1 MKTLVKALYGR
12 LLVLALLLAVA
23 STQSAGQEN
32 AIDVPPLPAGIGDEP
47 GHSAEYV
54 VDLLD
59 EAERLITRAAIPL
72 AVGDTYIDRDNTV
85 YEVVAVEQGRVRV
98 ESRGKAEMPDVS
110 GESPKA
116 GLGAFLVNL
125 FRRGTLQADQGQN
138 EGIIGIYHTHS
149 AESYEP
155 TSGQAFE
162 EERGDVYEVG
172 MALKEALEAEG
183 YRVVLSERQHLPHDA
198 GAYQR
203 SRRTAA
209 ELSRE
214 NPVTLIDVHRDA
226 VPDPDH
232 YRVNVGGEQMTGVR
246 IVVGKQNQ
254 NRDANLEY
262 AKRIKAIADEKFP
275 GLIIGIF
282 HAKGNYNQ
290 DLGPRMILLE
300 FGTHTTTLEE
310 AKRSTALM
318 AQVIPAAAGMAP
330 GTKKAADRQIG
341 GAASGT
347 VWWILGIL
355 TVGGAVWYWINRE
368 GIGLGRRVGGD
379 DGEQG

>member
-1 MKTLVKALYGR
+1 
-12 LLVLALLLAVA
+12 
-23 STQSAGQEN
+23 
-32 AIDVPPLPAGIGDEP
+32 
-47 GHSAEYV
+47 
-54 VDLLD
+54 
-59 EAERLITRAAIPL
+59 
-72 AVGDTYIDRDNTV
+72 
-85 YEVVAVEQGRVRV
+85 
-98 ESRGKAEMPDVS
+98 
-110 GESPKA
+110 
-116 GLGAFLVNL
+116 
-125 FRRGTLQADQGQN
+125 
-138 EGIIGIYHTHS
+138 
-149 AESYEP
+149 
-155 TSGQAFE
+155 
-162 EERGDVYEVG
+162 
-172 MALKEALEAEG
+172 
-183 YRVVLSERQHLPHDA
+183 
-198 GAYQR
+198 
-203 SRRTAA
+203 
-209 ELSRE
+209 
-214 NPVTLIDVHRDA
+214 
-226 VPDPDH
+226 
-232 YRVNVGGEQMTGVR
+232 MTGVR

>member
-1 MKTLVKALYGR
+1 
-12 LLVLALLLAVA
+12 
-23 STQSAGQEN
+23 
-32 AIDVPPLPAGIGDEP
+32 
-47 GHSAEYV
+47 
-54 VDLLD
+54 
-59 EAERLITRAAIPL
+59 
-72 AVGDTYIDRDNTV
+72 
-85 YEVVAVEQGRVRV
+85 
-98 ESRGKAEMPDVS
+98 
-110 GESPKA
+110 
-116 GLGAFLVNL
+116 
-125 FRRGTLQADQGQN
+125 
-138 EGIIGIYHTHS
+138 
-149 AESYEP
+149 
-155 TSGQAFE
+155 
-162 EERGDVYEVG
+162 

-290 DLGPRMILLE
+290 DLGPRMSPSSAR
-300 FGTHTTTLEE
+300 TTRLEE
-310 AKRSTALM
+310 KRRPLSWPS
-318 AQVIPAAAGMAP
+318 IRSRRHGAGNKGCRP
-330 GTKKAADRQIG
+330 SDRWRG
-341 GAASGT
+341 RHRL
-347 VWWILGIL
+347 WILGIL
-355 TVGGAVWYWINRE
+355 TVGGAAWYWINR
-368 GIGLGRRVGGD
+368 VGSEAPAATTESRARSGPHM
-379 DGEQG
+379 E

>member
-1 MKTLVKALYGR
+1 MRNVLIGRIVALFLV
-12 LLVLALLLAVA
+12 ALLMPAWTA
-23 STQSAGQEN
+23 AQEDLFD
-32 AIDVPPLPAGIGDEP
+32 IPPLPVGIGDEP

-54 VDLLD
+54 IDLLD

-72 AVGDTYIDRDNTV
+72 DVGDTYIDRDNTL
-85 YEVVAVEQGRVRV
+85 YEVVAIEDGRVRV
-98 ESRGKAEMPDVS
+98 ESRGQAEMPDVRS
-110 GESPKA
+110 DGEQA
-116 GLGAFLVNL
+116 RGLGAFLANL
-125 FRRGTLQADQGQN
+125 FRRGTLQADQGRKD
-138 EGIIGIYHTHS
+138 GVIGIYHTHS

-155 TSGQAFE
+155 TSGDAFKI
-162 EERGDVYEVG
+162 ERGDVYEVG

-183 YRVVLSERQHLPHDA
+183 YKVVISEQEHLPHDA

-214 NPVTLIDVHRDA
+214 DPVTLIDLHRDA
-226 VPDPDH
+226 VPDPEH
-232 YRVNVGGEQMTGVR
+232 YRVTVNGEQMTGVR

-275 GLIIGIF
+275 GLVIGIF

-330 GTKKAADRQIG
+330 GTRESADRQIG
-341 GAASGT
+341 KAASGT
-347 VWWILGIL
+347 IWWILGIL
-355 TVGGAVWYWINRE
+355 GVGGAVWYWMNRE
-368 GIGLGRRVGGD
+368 GMGIGRRVGD
-379 DGEQG
+379 DGDKG

>member
-1 MKTLVKALYGR
+1 MRKMLIGR
-12 LLVLALLLAVA
+12 VFLLSLLLAVGLSGRTA
-23 STQSAGQEN
+23 AQDSL
-32 AIDVPPLPAGIGDEP
+32 IDIPPLPTGIGDEP
-47 GHSAEYV
+47 GHAAEYV
-54 VDLLD
+54 VDLID

-72 AVGDTYIDRDNTV
+72 DVGDTYIDRDNTLF
-85 YEVVAVEQGRVRV
+85 EVVGLEDGKVRVR
-98 ESRGKAEMPDVS
+98 SQGKAEMPDVRS
-110 GESPKA
+110 ESETAA
-116 GLGAFLVNL
+116 GFGAFLANL
-125 FRRGTLQADQGQN
+125 FRRGTLQADQGRQD
-138 EGIIGIYHTHS
+138 GVIGIYHTHS

-155 TSGQAFE
+155 TSGDAFE
-162 EERGDVYEVG
+162 IERGDVYEVG

-183 YRVVLSERQHLPHDA
+183 YKVVVSEREHLPHDA

-214 NPVTLIDVHRDA
+214 QPVTLIDVHRDA
-226 VPDPDH
+226 VPDPEH
-232 YRVNVGGEQMTGVR
+232 YRVNVNGEEMTGVR

-275 GLIIGIF
+275 GLVIGIF

-330 GTKKAADRQIG
+330 GTREAADRQIG
-341 GAASGT
+341 SAASGT
-347 VWWILGIL
+347 IWWILGIL
-355 TVGGAVWYWINRE
+355 AVGGGIWYWINRE

-379 DGEQG
+379 DGDKG